1 MIKNASAE
9 INSIA
14 QQRINQII
22 RQGGKEAE
30 KILPKILG
38 GAIEDVYQTPFR
50 LLGKFG
56 KQQLNKLKSK
66 ILREIFN
73 LQIHYIYR
81 NQTIISNLQIIYRI
95 SICLKK
101 EIKIFFD
108 SLIFLK

>member
-1 MIKNASAE
+1 MFKQIWFSCAGRDTVNQVGKNAPGLIKNPSAE
-9 INSIA
+9 INNIA

-22 RQGGKEAE
+22 RQGGKKAE
-30 KILPKILG
+30 RILPEILG

-56 KQQLNKLKSK
+56 KQQLKKLKNK

-81 NQTIISNLQIIYRI
+81 N
-95 SICLKK
+95 
-101 EIKIFFD
+101 
-108 SLIFLK
+108 